1 MERRKSSGGV
11 TSRFCFESFLF
22 FGFSSVCPPSRA
34 SSLSRTLPCLA
45 LFLYTFLMG
54 VFPIRL
60 LLQEISAHHIAWGD
74 EELHSWLGSAP
85 CQAAS
90 RLPGR
95 KGGEGEGGCGVG
107 PVPALQ
113 LCSFFSSSLT
123 IASMTK
129 PLRKRKR
136 QNSRS
141 EQTLF
146 SALQCKVAFICTTAL
161 QVLRFYSVFSCVNVS
176 EAVFFFRLL
185 VSALFFPL
193 PFLISH
199 SLFCQISSSLCEAFL
214 FTLLYPIMQPLS
226 FLFCRFF
233 FPFHSKNSAVVEQWL
248 NRNNICCTLPP
259 SWSYSPLTTSL
270 IFSCVQGLVISCG
283 WCRVTFAVWDLK

>member
-34 SSLSRTLPCLA
+34 STLSRTLPCLA

-113 LCSFFSSSLT
+113 LCSFFFSSSLT

-136 QNSRS
+136 LNSRS
-141 EQTLF
+141 KQTLSLLSNVKSLLF
-146 SALQCKVAFICTTAL
+146 APLLSRFWGFTVSSA
-161 QVLRFYSVFSCVNVS
+161 VS
-176 EAVFFFRLL
+176 MWARPFFFFRLL
-185 VSALFFPL
+185 VSALCLPL

-214 FTLLYPIMQPLS
+214 FTLFYPIMQPPFFSVLPLFFSHSTPKTVLWLS
-226 FLFCRFF
+226 
-233 FPFHSKNSAVVEQWL
+233 S
-248 NRNNICCTLPP
+248 
-259 SWSYSPLTTSL
+259 
-270 IFSCVQGLVISCG
+270 G
-283 WCRVTFAVWDLK
+283 WIGIIFAVLCRLPGPILL

>member
-34 SSLSRTLPCLA
+34 STLSRTLPCLA

-113 LCSFFSSSLT
+113 LCSFFFFFSD
-123 IASMTK
+123 
-129 PLRKRKR
+129 
-136 QNSRS
+136 NSEYDQATEKKKTT
-141 EQTLF
+141 EQQERADTF

-176 EAVFFFRLL
+176 EAVFFLPFARFR
-185 VSALFFPL
+185 PL
-193 PFLISH
+193 PS
-199 SLFCQISSSLCEAFL
+199 
-214 FTLLYPIMQPLS
+214 TPLS
-226 FLFCRFF
+226 
-233 FPFHSKNSAVVEQWL
+233 
-248 NRNNICCTLPP
+248 
-259 SWSYSPLTTSL
+259 Y
-270 IFSCVQGLVISCG
+270 FS
-283 WCRVTFAVWDLK
+283 